1 MVTILCIFI
10 MLLQIKGTSS
20 PLNVIIMYIQLVTVG
35 LKLDLNLHTRLS
47 CYVGRTFTTIIE
59 TGISVF
65 NLDFFHKLI
74 PPLCVSPTFRSINI
88 LLFDYLVA
96 SYPLFLMMLIYV
108 CIEVYDRQHA
118 SFLKCPVR
126 NCFKCFRTSWNP
138 KRTILSTFATFLLL
152 SYSKLLFT
160 SIRIL
165 FAFQSQNS
173 GGERVS
179 SSALLLYDP
188 TIRFLHSEHIPYAV
202 VALLVMLIFIFLP
215 LVLLLVYPTVTFKKC
230 LTCLGFQRW
239 DILNQ
244 IMDTFQ
250 GWNRGY
256 KRLQI
261 TFSSLSYV
269 SNCTN
274 L

>member
-1 MVTILCIFI
+1 M
-10 MLLQIKGTSS
+10 
-20 PLNVIIMYIQLVTVG
+20 
-35 LKLDLNLHTRLS
+35 
-47 CYVGRTFTTIIE
+47 
-59 TGISVF
+59 
-65 NLDFFHKLI
+65 
-74 PPLCVSPTFRSINI
+74 
-88 LLFDYLVA
+88 
-96 SYPLFLMMLIYV
+96 
-108 CIEVYDRQHA
+108 

-160 SIRIL
+160 SICIL
-165 FAFQSQNS
+165 FAFQPHNS
-173 GGERVS
+173 RGERVS

-188 TIRFLHSEHIPYAV
+188 TIRFFHSEHIPYAV
-202 VALLVMLIFIFLP
+202 AALLVMLIFILLP

-250 GWNRGY
+250 GWY
-256 KRLQI
+256 KDGIEGTRDYR
-261 TFSSLSYV
+261 SLSALYLMYRIPLTSEYTIQILLNKSYYN
-269 SNCTN
+269 SNGLPQQWLILGIFN
-274 L
+274 IFLGWHFSYFSHISKNG